1 MKLKSISIKGY
12 KSIDTENGASLE
24 FGDVTVLLG
33 ANGVGK
39 SNLIS
44 FFNMLSYIMTGS
56 LQNYVAERGFAD
68 SFLYFGAKQTRQIQ
82 AEVEFSDDNAI
93 DRYKF
98 ILTHAVGDI
107 LIFTEETLTY
117 EKKGAIKPYTISLNP
132 AVKESDLLQFI
143 KKEEGKP
150 YDKQTANFI
159 LKLLRNCRVFHFHD
173 TSSNAKIR
181 GQGYIED
188 NQYLNSDA
196 GNLAAF
202 LYRLR
207 ENVNTKI
214 YYEKIIRYIQKAM
227 PQFNDF
233 DLHPSNTNKNYISLN
248 WRDKSNSKY
257 LFGPHQISDGS
268 LRFMSLAT
276 LLLQPKELLPSV
288 IVLDEP
294 ELGLHPSAI
303 SYLSGMVKAASNH
316 SQVIIATQSQ
326 RLVDEFE
333 LKNIIVVERNSLT
346 NSTSFEY
353 KKFEDLSSWLE
364 EYSLSELW
372 EKNVLGGQ
380 P

>member
-233 DLHPSNTNKNYISLN
+233 DLHP
-248 WRDKSNSKY
+248 RDRKS
-257 LFGPHQISDGS
+257 
-268 LRFMSLAT
+268 
-276 LLLQPKELLPSV
+276 
-288 IVLDEP
+288 
-294 ELGLHPSAI
+294 
-303 SYLSGMVKAASNH
+303 
-316 SQVIIATQSQ
+316 
-326 RLVDEFE
+326 
-333 LKNIIVVERNSLT
+333 VV
-346 NSTSFEY
+346 
-353 KKFEDLSSWLE
+353 
-364 EYSLSELW
+364 
-372 EKNVLGGQ
+372 
-380 P
+380 